1 MTKYKVFF
9 YYKGKKHFYT
19 YNFKNAK
26 EAKSWE
32 RAHNRYGKKD
42 DKVYVDTTRE
52 IIRKRRTHSTRQR
65 RNPYSSGL
73 QWGFRL

>member
-9 YYKGKKHFYT
+9 YHKGKRHFYT
-19 YNFKNAK
+19 YDFKNAK

-32 RAHNRYGKKD
+32 RAYNRYSKKN

-52 IIRKRRTHSTRQR
+52 IPRQRRTHTARQK
-65 RNPYSSGL
+65 RNPYSMNLFG
-73 QWGFRL
+73 GKI